1 MKTKTLLPVNFFLS
15 AEFIVLSLILVCEC
29 LSVSIIPFLLSKGNQ
44 ISLINIFLFC
54 VLLVSISTHFITP
67 YLIYKLSLKLRNF
80 KYSRIYNLRD
90 IRDYS
95 LLDKIIQKDEQIFL
109 NNIQSKIYLILRLI
123 QVVFILIAT
132 LIATKIN
139 GLIIFIFILFI
150 LLLYKFFVNTI
161 NKLNNTNLSNNFL
174 LITKIRRIGSLISKS
189 IFYNENKK
197 ISQEIDNIY
206 SRYYQNL
213 AIQSSLSNG
222 FRSVVELIFLFF
234 SLFYF
239 LYIKSPID
247 LKFISILSYAALKIV
262 PYLQQANF
270 YMNIINSSS
279 KIESQIFSVNSKVK
293 IRQDLSIQQLIN
305 SNKNLWFVGDSG
317 SGKSVLLDAI
327 AAYMKKNSYNFC
339 YYVQN
344 QRPMHF
350 SFDFKY
356 KHNIS
361 NWMPKRKKLSFSEI
375 ISDRVSQGEFQRLAL
390 AEMLSRNYKYVILD
404 EPFSSQSLN
413 YIKEISKTINIL
425 SSNGTI
431 FFIASH
437 VDVKKHIDKIYIKK
451 IKKIE

>member
-305 SNKNLWFVGDSG
+305 SNKNLWFVGDSV

-327 AAYMKKNSYNFC
+327 AAYMKKNS
-339 YYVQN
+339 
-344 QRPMHF
+344 
-350 SFDFKY
+350 
-356 KHNIS
+356 
-361 NWMPKRKKLSFSEI
+361 
-375 ISDRVSQGEFQRLAL
+375 
-390 AEMLSRNYKYVILD
+390 
-404 EPFSSQSLN
+404 
-413 YIKEISKTINIL
+413 
-425 SSNGTI
+425 
-431 FFIASH
+431 
-437 VDVKKHIDKIYIKK
+437 
-451 IKKIE
+451 